1 MQKAKQAQEKSTE
14 LINTGGKGFE
24 GLVGQVLQ
32 NRYRIGELLDEG
44 SQGKVFEGVDITKDQ
59 LTQTPLIIKFSEQ
72 YEALAKEIRI
82 LKKLRKM

>member
-1 MQKAKQAQEKSTE
+1 MQKTKQAQEKSTE

-44 SQGKVFEGVDITKDQ
+44 SQGKVFEGVDITKD
-59 LTQTPLIIKFSEQ
+59 
-72 YEALAKEIRI
+72 
-82 LKKLRKM
+82 